1 MANENDIAI
10 LTDRVAQTMR
20 RARIVL
26 ENSADALS
34 GENFGRLLQA
44 RMEDVR
50 SLSGAAERV
59 QEAEFEAE
67 VQRRMAD
74 RTQDPRDAESA
85 REARGDVL
93 RPFGY
98 AQEEGQ
104 DIVRRMNAAQE
115 QLAEFRHDL
124 QLSGS
129 ALDEALGDVD
139 TLGTF
144 PESRAT
150 AEGLRSRLHHLRTLT
165 ADADTGLRTASNHL
179 EDAKGAAQQF
189 GRVQMDVDRYR
200 LSTAIRETGESLK
213 DDVSKTQEGLGSVR
227 DGLVAERQN
236 VEEMAQYGHE
246 QAELADAMRAGL
258 NPTPAAAQ
266 TGDRT
271 TAEPGNGAQD
281 PRLRLAHQASDTS
294 HER

>member
-10 LTDRVAQTMR
+10 LTDRIAQAMR

-26 ENSADALS
+26 ESSADALS
-34 GENFGRLLQA
+34 NENFGRLLQA

-85 REARGDVL
+85 REARDDVL
-93 RPFGY
+93 RPFGH

-104 DIVRRMNAAQE
+104 DVVRRIDAAQE

-124 QLSGS
+124 ELSGS
-129 ALDEALGDVD
+129 ALDDALGDVGR
-139 TLGTF
+139 LGTF

-150 AEGLRSRLHHLRTLT
+150 AEGLRPRLHHLRTLT
-165 ADADTGLRTASNHL
+165 ANADTGLRTASNHL
-179 EDAKGAAQQF
+179 EDAKGAAQQL
-189 GRVQMDVDRYR
+189 GRVQADVDRYR

-213 DDVSKTQEGLGSVR
+213 GDVSKTEQGLGTVR

-236 VEEMAQYGHE
+236 VDDMAKYGHE
-246 QAELADAMRAGL
+246 QAELADAMRAGM

-266 TGDRT
+266 TGDR
-271 TAEPGNGAQD
+271 AAPEPGNGAQD
-281 PRLRLAHQASDTS
+281 PHLRLAQQTSETS